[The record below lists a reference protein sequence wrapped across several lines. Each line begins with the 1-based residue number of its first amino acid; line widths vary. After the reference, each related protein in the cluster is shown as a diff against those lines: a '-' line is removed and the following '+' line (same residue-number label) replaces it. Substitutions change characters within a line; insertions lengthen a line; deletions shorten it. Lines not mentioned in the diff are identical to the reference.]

1 MGLASKIL
9 FAMII
14 GLVLGWIFKGSYEIW
29 SVVTVTIG
37 DIFIRLLKM
46 TILPLIFFSIVTGI
60 ASVADLKKLQKVG
73 GAYF

>member
-1 MGLASKIL
+1 
-9 FAMII
+9 MII

-46 TILPLIFFSIVTGI
+46 TILPLIFFSITGI

-73 GAYF
+73 AYF